1 MISFNKTFKVMLL
14 VVLVLVFISYTY
26 SIVDTNNQLGPL
38 LSLYEGIHFT
48 ILFITSTIIIITTII
63 TTIYYY
69 YYYYY

>member
-1 MISFNKTFKVMLL
+1 MMMISFNKTFKVMLL

-48 ILFITSTIIIITTII
+48 II
-63 TTIYYY
+63 IYY
-69 YYYYY
+69 